1 MSAFGGKADMAQR
14 EKTSPVTK
22 INGKAFYDG
31 FINSRN
37 WCPLYP

>member
-1 MSAFGGKADMAQR
+1 LVVAAGKIRAEYKR

-31 FINSRN
+31 FINRN
-37 WCPLYP
+37 